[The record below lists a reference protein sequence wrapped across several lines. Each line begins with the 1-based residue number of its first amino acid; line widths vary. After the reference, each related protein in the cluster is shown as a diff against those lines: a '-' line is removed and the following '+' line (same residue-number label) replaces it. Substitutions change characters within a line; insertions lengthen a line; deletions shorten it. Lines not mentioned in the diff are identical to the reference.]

1 MADEQLIQGGINKGK
16 KVEAPAKQATP
27 KPVKVDEKVEMKTE
41 GKKEDDKKKVA
52 PAPKGVPSTKGKIK
66 KSEAVVNG
74 KSLSLSLKYSVA
86 IGKFIKR
93 KKIDEAIS
101 DLEQVI
107 IKKKVVPMTG
117 EIAHQKGK
125 GIMSGKYPVNASG
138 VFIKLLKTLKGNSI
152 VNGMELENTR
162 IVEVIL
168 NKAPKQM
175 HKGGRTQ
182 FKRTHVSIRAK
193 EIGGRG

>member
-16 KVEAPAKQATP
+16 KVEALAKQAAP
-27 KPVKVDEKVEMKTE
+27 KPAKVDEKVE
-41 GKKEDDKKKVA
+41 KKAESVDDKKVEKKKVGTK
-52 PAPKGVPSTKGKIK
+52 PKK
-66 KSEAVVNG
+66 KRSEAVVNG

-117 EIAHQKGK
+117 EIAHRKGK
-125 GIMSGKYPVNASG
+125 GIMSGKYPVKASEY
-138 VFIKLLKTLKGNSI
+138 FIKVLKSLNANCN
-152 VNGMELENTR
+152 VNEIENPV
-162 IVEVIL
+162 ISEVMA
-168 NKAPKQM
+168 NKAPNRLHRFGAMKFKQ
-175 HKGGRTQ
+175 
-182 FKRTHVSIRAK
+182 THVTIKAK
-193 EIGGRG
+193 RGKN